1 MNEIRIFYQ
10 KEEIIYNGHN
20 KSVRWFFFFRAA
32 QFLKVMADPQ
42 SLQES
47 QNLSMFLATQ
57 NKIRDMLKES
67 LEITPGY
74 EELLADVVNISVHM
88 YENRLFLEP
97 SEKHMLV
104 KVCNFIA

>member
-1 MNEIRIFYQ
+1 
-10 KEEIIYNGHN
+10 
-20 KSVRWFFFFRAA
+20 
-32 QFLKVMADPQ
+32 MADPQ

-67 LEITPGY
+67 LESTPGY

-104 KVCNFIA
+104 KVQMFSIS

>member
-1 MNEIRIFYQ
+1 
-10 KEEIIYNGHN
+10 
-20 KSVRWFFFFRAA
+20 
-32 QFLKVMADPQ
+32 
-42 SLQES
+42 
-47 QNLSMFLATQ
+47 MFLATQ

-104 KVCNFIA
+104 KVQMFIIYILVYGPENDLKYGHEFHSF

>member
-1 MNEIRIFYQ
+1 
-10 KEEIIYNGHN
+10 
-20 KSVRWFFFFRAA
+20 
-32 QFLKVMADPQ
+32 
-42 SLQES
+42 
-47 QNLSMFLATQ
+47 MFLATQ

-104 KVCNFIA
+104 KV

>member
-1 MNEIRIFYQ
+1 
-10 KEEIIYNGHN
+10 
-20 KSVRWFFFFRAA
+20 
-32 QFLKVMADPQ
+32 
-42 SLQES
+42 
-47 QNLSMFLATQ
+47 MFLATQ

-104 KVCNFIA
+104 KVQMFIIYTSIWTCLCKWSEIWTWIPFFLNLVVYFVLGHGLWIIPDGQ